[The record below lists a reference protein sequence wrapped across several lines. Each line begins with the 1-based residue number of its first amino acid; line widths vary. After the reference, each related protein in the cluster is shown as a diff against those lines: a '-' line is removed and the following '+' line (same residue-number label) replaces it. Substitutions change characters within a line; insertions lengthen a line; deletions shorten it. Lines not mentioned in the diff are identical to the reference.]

1 MKRMVNDQME
11 GDNGICT
18 VDVTELLQI
27 VAGNSVDGVVPL
39 VEFTGGCRKFFI
51 LCVEYGEM
59 QGIHLRT
66 TVLIQMGE
74 GIDSRVVVC
83 GVVPNKAVIGG
94 HYGVGGLWHV
104 DG

>member
-11 GDNGICT
+11 GDYGICT

-27 VAGNSVDGVVPL
+27 VAGNSVDRVVPL
-39 VEFTGGCRKFFI
+39 VEFTGGCREFFI

-59 QGIHLRT
+59 QGVHLRT

-74 GIDSRVVVC
+74 GIDSRNMTEDLD
-83 GVVPNKAVIGG
+83 PSREMTND
-94 HYGVGGLWHV
+94 L
-104 DG
+104 